1 MSTDAVDRYLTRRDQ
16 GLRRQV
22 VTPEGVP
29 LGFTLA
35 RAGDRAAGFVLDM
48 LIVYGAVIVLALLAW
63 MAGGSRGAGW
73 VMPFVL
79 IAIFL
84 LQNFYFV
91 FFELRW
97 QGMTPGK
104 RVVGIR
110 VMDARG
116 GALTAGAV
124 IARNLVR
131 DVEVFVPL
139 QVLVF
144 SEQVFAGAPGWARL
158 LASAWAVVFMLLPL
172 FNKDRLRVGDMVAGT
187 LVVLA
192 PRAVLLDD
200 LGGPGAAGSARDD
213 YHFSQA
219 QLGIYGIYEL
229 QVLEDLLRRE
239 APTVAQTQAL
249 ERVCE
254 QIQRKIGWR
263 ATSPGAIDPERF
275 LRAFYTALRAHLE
288 RKMLLGTRRED
299 KFAPTSSGDR
309 RALD

>member
-1 MSTDAVDRYLTRRDQ
+1 MSTEAVDRYLARRDK
-16 GLRRQV
+16 GLRRSV
-22 VTPEGVP
+22 ITPEGVP

-35 RAGDRAAGFVLDM
+35 QGGDRAAGFAIDM
-48 LIVYGAVIVLALLAW
+48 LIIYGAVIVLALLAW
-63 MAGGSRGAGW
+63 LSGAASGASW
-73 VMPFVL
+73 IGPFLL
-79 IAIFL
+79 IFIFL

-104 RVVGIR
+104 RLVGIR
-110 VMDARG
+110 VIDAHG
-116 GALTAGAV
+116 GALSADAV

-158 LASAWAVVFMLLPL
+158 VASAWAVVFMLMPL

-192 PRAVLLDD
+192 PKAVLLDD
-200 LGGPGAAGSARDD
+200 VGGREAAGSLPGD
-213 YHFSQA
+213 HEFTEA

-239 APTVAQTQAL
+239 ARTVEQMQAL
-249 ERVCE
+249 DKVCE
-254 QIQRKIGWR
+254 QIQRKIGWDVVSTGSVD
-263 ATSPGAIDPERF
+263 AERF
-275 LRAFYTALRAHLE
+275 LRAFYTALRAQLE
-288 RKMLLGTRRED
+288 RKMLFGKRRED
-299 KFAPTSSGDR
+299 KFAKE
-309 RALD
+309 